1 MEKKINL
8 EMLGSKDI
16 EIKVNGDIKHT
27 IKKEKRIIR
36 GDDIY
41 NIIDY
46 SNGDT
51 FVIEETNSD
60 SVDVPV
66 LKFFVELFE
75 EIVNGLP
82 DSDTLVEDIYL
93 EEDSKD
99 YYDSEDNLP
108 F

>member
-8 EMLGSKDI
+8 EMLASKDI
-16 EIKVNGDIKHT
+16 EIKVNGDIEHT

-36 GDDIY
+36 ADDIY
-41 NIIDY
+41 NIINY

-51 FVIEETNSD
+51 YVIEETNRNG
-60 SVDVPV
+60 VDVPV

-75 EIVNGLP
+75 EIINALP
-82 DSDTLVEDIYL
+82 DSDTLVEDISFD
-93 EEDSKD
+93 EDD
-99 YYDSEDNLP
+99 LP